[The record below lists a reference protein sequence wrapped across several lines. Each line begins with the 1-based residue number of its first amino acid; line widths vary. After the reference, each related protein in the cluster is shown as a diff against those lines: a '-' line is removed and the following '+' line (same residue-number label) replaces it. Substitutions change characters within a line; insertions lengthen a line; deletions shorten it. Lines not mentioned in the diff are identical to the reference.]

1 MQVQSPA
8 AETRGCP
15 ARYEMK
21 VSKHK
26 SKLHLSAPPPIH
38 DLPKNAEA
46 AARCQY
52 GHDALAAQQP

>member
-38 DLPKNAEA
+38 DLPKNAEGEA
-46 AARCQY
+46 AAEI
-52 GHDALAAQQP
+52 